1 MLRKFREILFS
12 WGADF
17 VLKFV
22 YEYCELRILDLR
34 EHPDTDFRRGMIRGF
49 EELKEFC
56 SLEYLVRKKKYIR
69 DIK

>member
-1 MLRKFREILFS
+1 MIRRLLYS

-22 YEYCELRILDLR
+22 YEYCELRILTLSACEDN
-34 EHPDTDFRRGMIRGF
+34 DFTRGMVLGF
-49 EELKEFC
+49 KE
-56 SLEYLVRKKKYIR
+56 VRKYCSSQYLINKKKFIS

>member
-1 MLRKFREILFS
+1 MRCLRQILFS

-22 YEYCELRILDLR
+22 YDFCDYRILELK
-34 EHPDTDFRRGMIRGF
+34 EHPDSLYIRGKISGF
-49 EELKEFC
+49 EELKDFC
-56 SLEYLVRKKKYIR
+56 SIEYFVRKKKYIR